1 MVRKGYQ
8 SNQERLESF
17 NRIWESMIELNSP
30 IIVEG
35 KRDAIALRNLG
46 YKGELIELNDGKS
59 ILFTVE
65 ILAKKLGRQGIF
77 VILMD
82 WDRTGEK
89 LAKKL
94 QRYGESCDLVPNLQ
108 IRKNLSSLCSKDV
121 ACIEELPA
129 FINMLKISLPEYIK

>member
-17 NRIWESMIELNSP
+17 NIIWKSMKELNSP

-35 KRDAIALRNLG
+35 KRDVIALRNLG

-94 QRYGESCDLVPNLQ
+94 QKYGESCDLVPNLQ
-108 IRKNLSSLCSKDV
+108 IRKNLSSICSKDI
-121 ACIEELPA
+121 ACIEELPT
-129 FINMLKISLPEYIK
+129 FVNMLKRYS

>member
-17 NRIWESMIELNSP
+17 NIIWESMKELNSP

-35 KRDAIALRNLG
+35 KRDVIALRNLG

-94 QRYGESCDLVPNLQ
+94 QKYGESCDLVPNLQ
-108 IRKNLSSLCSKDV
+108 IRKNLSSICSKDI
-121 ACIEELPA
+121 ACIEELPT
-129 FINMLKISLPEYIK
+129 FVNMLKRYS

>member
-35 KRDAIALRNLG
+35 KRDVIALRNLG

-65 ILAKKLGRQGIF
+65 ILAKKIGRQGIF

-94 QRYGESCDLVPNLQ
+94 QKYGESCDLVPNLQ
-108 IRKNLSSLCSKDV
+108 IRKNLSLLCSKDI

-129 FINMLKISLPEYIK
+129 FINMLKISS

>member
-17 NRIWESMIELNSP
+17 NRIWESMKELNSP
-30 IIVEG
+30 IVVEG
-35 KRDAIALRNLG
+35 KRDVLALKKLG
-46 YKGELIELNDGKS
+46 YKGELIELNDGNS
-59 ILFTVE
+59 VLFTVE
-65 ILAKKLGRQGIF
+65 LLAKKLGRQGIF

-94 QRYGESCDLVPNLQ
+94 QKYGESCDLIPNLQ
-108 IRKNLSSLCSKDV
+108 IRKNLSSLCSKDI
-121 ACIEELPA
+121 ACIEELPT
-129 FINMLKISLPEYIK
+129 FINMLKISS

>member
-17 NRIWESMIELNSP
+17 NRIWELMKELNSP
-30 IIVEG
+30 IVVEG
-35 KRDAIALRNLG
+35 KRDVLALRNLG

-59 ILFTVE
+59 VLFTVE
-65 ILAKKLGRQGIF
+65 ILAKKLGSRGVF

-94 QRYGESCDLVPNLQ
+94 QKYGESCDLVPNLQ
-108 IRKNLSSLCSKDV
+108 IRKNISSLCSKDIV
-121 ACIEELPA
+121 CIEELPT
-129 FINMLKISLPEYIK
+129 FINMLNISS

>member
-17 NRIWESMIELNSP
+17 NRIWESMKELNSP
-30 IIVEG
+30 IVVEG
-35 KRDAIALRNLG
+35 KRDVLALRNLG

-59 ILFTVE
+59 VLFTVE
-65 ILAKKLGRQGIF
+65 ILAKKLGSQGVF

-94 QRYGESCDLVPNLQ
+94 QKYGESCDLVPNLQ
-108 IRKNLSSLCSKDV
+108 IRKNISSLCSKDIV
-121 ACIEELPA
+121 CIEELPT
-129 FINMLKISLPEYIK
+129 FINMLNISS

>member
-17 NRIWESMIELNSP
+17 NIIWKSMKELNSP

-35 KRDAIALRNLG
+35 KRDVIALRNLG

-94 QRYGESCDLVPNLQ
+94 QKYGESCDLVPNLQ
-108 IRKNLSSLCSKDV
+108 IRKNLSSICSKDI
-121 ACIEELPA
+121 ACIEELPT
-129 FINMLKISLPEYIK
+129 FVNMLKRSS

>member
-1 MVRKGYQ
+1 MSEIMVRKGHQ

-17 NRIWESMIELNSP
+17 NRILELMKELNSP
-30 IIVEG
+30 IVVEG
-35 KRDAIALRNLG
+35 KRDVIALRNLG
-46 YKGELIELNDGKS
+46 YKGEVIELNDGKS

-94 QRYGESCDLVPNLQ
+94 QKYGESCDLVPNLQ
-108 IRKNLSSLCSKDV
+108 IRRNLSSLCSKDIF
-121 ACIEELPA
+121 CIEELPT
-129 FINMLKISLPEYIK
+129 FVNMLKISF

>member
-35 KRDAIALRNLG
+35 KRDVIALRNLG

-65 ILAKKLGRQGIF
+65 ILAKKLGRQAIF

-94 QRYGESCDLVPNLQ
+94 QKYGESCDLVPNLQ
-108 IRKNLSSLCSKDV
+108 IRKNLSLLCSKDI

-129 FINMLKISLPEYIK
+129 FINMLKISS

>member
-17 NRIWESMIELNSP
+17 NRIWKLMKELNSP
-30 IIVEG
+30 IVVEG
-35 KRDAIALRNLG
+35 KRDVLALRNLG

-59 ILFTVE
+59 VLFTVE
-65 ILAKKLGRQGIF
+65 ILAKKLGSRGVF

-94 QRYGESCDLVPNLQ
+94 QKYGESCDLVPNLQ
-108 IRKNLSSLCSKDV
+108 IRKNISSLCSKDIV
-121 ACIEELPA
+121 CIEELPT
-129 FINMLKISLPEYIK
+129 FINMLNISS